1 MMVDEQLV
9 AALKALAGEENVLT
23 SPEELL
29 CYSYDSTVL
38 QHLPEVVVLPRST
51 EEVAAIVR
59 LADRDKTPIVPRG
72 AGTNLAGG
80 TIPIRGG
87 IVLSLTRMTEILE
100 IDDINMVA
108 VVEPGVVT
116 GTLQTEVAREG
127 LYYPPDPASLKVTT
141 IGGNVAM
148 NAGGPHALKYG
159 VTSDYVMGLEVV
171 LPNGQV
177 IRTGGKAVKNV
188 TGYNLTQLFVGS
200 EGTLGVI
207 TEITLRLIPQPQASG
222 SVLAAFSELDDA
234 SSLVNRILHAGV
246 TPAVIEIM
254 DNMTIQTVEDYLQS
268 GLPRDAAALLLIQVD
283 GVEAA
288 VAQELK
294 LVTQLCYD
302 NRATLVEVARTS
314 EEEELVWK
322 ARRSISPSL
331 TRVRP
336 NKLGED
342 ISVPRE
348 AIPRVVRRIQEISRQ
363 RDLPIVIFGHISDGN
378 LHPNILFDQGD
389 PEEMKRV
396 EAASGDIFEVA
407 TAVGGTL
414 SGEHGIGL
422 LKQKYLG
429 LDLAPETI
437 DVMRAIK
444 RTLDPDNIMN
454 PGKIFPD
461 T

>member
-1 MMVDEQLV
+1 MVEPRLIGE
-9 AALKALAGEENVLT
+9 LKGIVGERNVLT

-38 QHLPEVVVLPRST
+38 QHLPEVVALPKT
-51 EEVAAIVR
+51 TDEVAASVE
-59 LADRDKTPIVPRG
+59 LANRERIPIVPRG

-80 TIPIRGG
+80 TIPIQGG
-87 IVLSLTRMTEILE
+87 IVLSLTRMTQILE
-100 IDDINMVA
+100 IDTVNVVA
-108 VVEPGVVT
+108 VVQPGVVT
-116 GTLQTEVAREG
+116 GRLQAEVAKKG

-141 IGGNVAM
+141 IGGNVGM

-171 LPNGQV
+171 LPSGAV
-177 IRTGGKAVKNV
+177 IRTGGKAIKNV

-200 EGTLGVI
+200 EGTLGVV
-207 TEITLRLIPQPQASG
+207 TEIILRLIPQPRASG
-222 SVLAAFSELDDA
+222 SVLAAFSDLDDA
-234 SSLVNRILHAGV
+234 ATLVNRILQAGV

-254 DNMTIQTVEDYLQS
+254 DHMTIQTVDDYLES

-283 GVEAA
+283 GVREA
-288 VAQELK
+288 VEQELK
-294 LVTQLCYD
+294 IVAEMCQD
-302 NRATLVEVARTS
+302 AKATPIEVARTED
-314 EEEELVWK
+314 EEEALWK

-348 AIPRVVRRIQEISRQ
+348 AIPEVIRRIQEISRQ

-378 LHPNILFDQGD
+378 LHPNILFDQQD
-389 PEEMKRV
+389 PEEVEKV
-396 EAASGDIFEVA
+396 EAAAADIFEAA

-422 LKQKYLG
+422 LKRKYLS
-429 LDLAPETI
+429 LDLPAETI
-437 DVMRAIK
+437 EVMRSIK
-444 RTLDPDNIMN
+444 RALDPNNIMN
-454 PGKIFPD
+454 PGKIFPED
-461 T
+461 

>member
-1 MMVDEQLV
+1 MIEHRVVQE
-9 AALKALAGEENVLT
+9 LKEIAGDENVLV

-38 QHLPEVVVLPRST
+38 QHLPEIVVLPRTT
-51 EEVAAIVR
+51 EEVRATVKVAAR
-59 LADRDKTPIVPRG
+59 EKLPIVPRG

-80 TIPIRGG
+80 TIPIQGG
-87 IVLSLTRMTEILE
+87 IVLSLTRMIDILE
-100 IDDINMVA
+100 IDTVNMVA
-108 VVEPGVVT
+108 VVQPGVVT
-116 GTLQTEVAREG
+116 GDLQAEVAKEG
-127 LYYPPDPASLKVTT
+127 LYYPPDPASLRATT
-141 IGGNVAM
+141 IGGNVGM

-171 LPNGQV
+171 LPSGEV
-177 IRTGGKAVKNV
+177 MRTGGKAIKNV
-188 TGYNLTQLFVGS
+188 TGYNLTQLYVGS

-207 TEITLRLIPQPQASG
+207 TEITLRLIPQPESSG
-222 SVLAAFSELDDA
+222 SVLAAFADLDDA
-234 SSLVNRILHAGV
+234 ATLVNRILHAGV

-254 DNMTIQTVEDYLQS
+254 DQMTIQTVDDYLQT

-283 GVEAA
+283 GVQAA
-288 VAQELK
+288 VDQELDT
-294 LVTQLCYD
+294 VANLCRD
-302 NRATLVEVARTS
+302 NKATMVEVATTP
-314 EEEELVWK
+314 EEEEVVWK

-348 AIPRVVRRIQEISRQ
+348 AIPEVVRRVQEISCQ
-363 RDLPIVIFGHISDGN
+363 RNLPIVIFGHISDGN

-389 PEEMKRV
+389 PEEMERV

-407 TAVGGTL
+407 TSVRGTL

-429 LDLAPETI
+429 LDLTDQAM
-437 DVMRAIK
+437 DVMRTIK
-444 RTLDPDNIMN
+444 TALDPDNIMN
-454 PGKIFPD
+454 PGKIFPGS
-461 T
+461 

>member
-1 MMVDEQLV
+1 MIEPRMIDE
-9 AALKALAGEENVLT
+9 LKEIVGEENVFT

-38 QHLPEVVVLPRST
+38 QHLPEIVVLPRT
-51 EEVAAIVR
+51 AAEVAAVVK
-59 LADRDKTPIVPRG
+59 LASRDKLPIVPRG

-80 TIPIRGG
+80 TIPIQGG
-87 IVLSLTRMTEILE
+87 IVISVTRMTDILE
-100 IDDINMVA
+100 IDTVNMVA
-108 VVEPGVVT
+108 VVQPGVVT
-116 GTLQTEVAREG
+116 GKLQAEVAKQG

-141 IGGNVAM
+141 IGGNAGM

-171 LPNGQV
+171 LPSGEL
-177 IRTGGKAVKNV
+177 IRTGGKAIKNV

-207 TEITLRLIPQPQASG
+207 TEITLRLIPQPESSG
-222 SVLAAFSELDDA
+222 SVLAAFADLDDA
-234 SSLVNRILHAGV
+234 ATLVNRILHAGV

-254 DNMTIQTVEDYLQS
+254 DQMTVHTVDDYLHS

-283 GVEAA
+283 GVQAA
-288 VAQELK
+288 VDQELE
-294 LVTQLCYD
+294 VVSQLCRE
-302 NRATLVEVARTS
+302 NRATMVEIATTPD
-314 EEEELVWK
+314 EEEVVWK
-322 ARRSISPSL
+322 ARQSISPSL

-348 AIPRVVRRIQEISRQ
+348 AIPQVVRRIQEISRE

-378 LHPNILFDQGD
+378 LHPNILFDQSD
-389 PEEMKRV
+389 PEEMERV
-396 EAASGDIFEVA
+396 EAASCDIFEVA
-407 TAVGGTL
+407 TSMGGTL

-422 LKQKYLG
+422 LKQKYLH
-429 LDLAPETI
+429 LDLPAATVE
-437 DVMRAIK
+437 VMRTIK
-444 RTLDPDNIMN
+444 RALDPDNIMN

-461 T
+461 D

>member
-1 MMVDEQLV
+1 MIEAKLIDELNEIV
-9 AALKALAGEENVLT
+9 GDDNVFT

-38 QHLPEVVVLPRST
+38 QHLPEIVVLPRT
-51 EEVAAIVR
+51 AREVAGVVKLAIR
-59 LADRDKTPIVPRG
+59 GKLPIVPRG

-80 TIPIRGG
+80 TIPIQGG
-87 IVLSLTRMTEILE
+87 IVISITRMTDILE
-100 IDDINMVA
+100 IDTVNMVA
-108 VVEPGVVT
+108 VVQPGVVT
-116 GTLQTEVAREG
+116 GKLQAEVAKQG

-141 IGGNVAM
+141 IAGNVGM

-171 LPNGQV
+171 LPSGEL
-177 IRTGGKAVKNV
+177 IRTGGKAIKNV

-207 TEITLRLIPQPQASG
+207 TEITLRLIPQPESSG
-222 SVLAAFSELDDA
+222 SVLAAFADLDDA
-234 SSLVNRILHAGV
+234 ATLVNRILQAGV

-254 DNMTIQTVEDYLQS
+254 DQMTVQTVDDYLQS

-283 GVEAA
+283 GVQAA
-288 VAQELK
+288 VDQELE
-294 LVTQLCYD
+294 VVSQLCRE
-302 NRATLVEVARTS
+302 NRATMVEVATTPD
-314 EEEELVWK
+314 EEEVLWK
-322 ARRSISPSL
+322 ARQSISPSL

-348 AIPRVVRRIQEISRQ
+348 AIPQVVNRIQEISRV

-378 LHPNILFDQGD
+378 LHPNILFDQAD
-389 PEEMKRV
+389 PEEMERV
-396 EAASGDIFEVA
+396 EAASSDIFEVA
-407 TAVGGTL
+407 TSVGGTL

-422 LKQKYLG
+422 LKQKYLQ
-429 LDLAPETI
+429 LDLPEATVE
-437 DVMRAIK
+437 VMRTIK
-444 RTLDPDNIMN
+444 RALDPDNIMN
-454 PGKIFPD
+454 PGKVFPED
-461 T
+461 

>member
-1 MMVDEQLV
+1 MIEARLVDEFKDIV
-9 AALKALAGEENVLT
+9 GDENVLT
-23 SPEELL
+23 TPEELL

-38 QHLPEVVVLPRST
+38 QHLPEIVVLPRT
-51 EEVAAIVR
+51 TAEVAATVKVANR
-59 LADRDKTPIVPRG
+59 EKMPLVPRG

-87 IVLSLTRMTEILE
+87 IVLSLTRMTDILE
-100 IDDINMVA
+100 IDTVNMVA
-108 VVEPGVVT
+108 VVQPGVVT
-116 GTLQTEVAREG
+116 GKLQAQAAKQG

-141 IGGNVAM
+141 IGGNVGM

-159 VTSDYVMGLEVV
+159 VSSDYVMGLQVV
-171 LPNGQV
+171 LPSGEV
-177 IRTGGKAVKNV
+177 IRTGGKAIKNV
-188 TGYNLTQLFVGS
+188 TGYNLTQLYVGS

-207 TEITLRLIPQPQASG
+207 TEITLRLIPQPESSG
-222 SVLAAFSELDDA
+222 SVLAAFADLDDA
-234 SSLVNRILHAGV
+234 AILVNRILQAGV

-254 DNMTIQTVEDYLQS
+254 DQMTVQTVDDYLQS

-283 GVEAA
+283 GVQAA
-288 VAQELK
+288 VDQELD
-294 LVTQLCYD
+294 VVAELCRE
-302 NRATLVEVARTS
+302 NRATMVEVATTAAD
-314 EEEELVWK
+314 EEVLWK

-348 AIPRVVRRIQEISRQ
+348 SIPEVVRRIQEISRQ

-389 PEEMKRV
+389 PAEMERV
-396 EAASGDIFEVA
+396 EAASGDIFEIA
-407 TAVGGTL
+407 TSVGGTL

-422 LKQKYLG
+422 LKQKYLK
-429 LDLAPETI
+429 LDLPHGTVE
-437 DVMRAIK
+437 VMRTIK
-444 RTLDPDNIMN
+444 RALDPDDIMN

-461 T
+461 S

>member
-1 MMVDEQLV
+1 MIEAKLIDELNEIV
-9 AALKALAGEENVLT
+9 GDDNVFT

-38 QHLPEVVVLPRST
+38 QHLPEIVVLPRT
-51 EEVAAIVR
+51 ATEVAGVVKLAIR
-59 LADRDKTPIVPRG
+59 GKLPIVPRG

-80 TIPIRGG
+80 TIPIQGG
-87 IVLSLTRMTEILE
+87 IVISITRMTDILE
-100 IDDINMVA
+100 IDTVNMVA
-108 VVEPGVVT
+108 VVQPGVVT
-116 GTLQTEVAREG
+116 GKLQAEVAKQG

-141 IGGNVAM
+141 IAGNVGM

-171 LPNGQV
+171 LPSGEL
-177 IRTGGKAVKNV
+177 IRTGGKAIKNV

-207 TEITLRLIPQPQASG
+207 TEITLRLIPQPESSG
-222 SVLAAFSELDDA
+222 SVLAAFADLDDA
-234 SSLVNRILHAGV
+234 ATLVNRILQAGV

-254 DNMTIQTVEDYLQS
+254 DQMTVQTVDDYLQS

-283 GVEAA
+283 GVQAA
-288 VAQELK
+288 VDQELE
-294 LVTQLCYD
+294 VVSQLCRE
-302 NRATLVEVARTS
+302 NRATMVEVATTPD
-314 EEEELVWK
+314 EEEVLWK
-322 ARRSISPSL
+322 ARQSISPSL

-348 AIPRVVRRIQEISRQ
+348 AIPQVVRRIQEISRE

-378 LHPNILFDQGD
+378 LHPNILFDQAD
-389 PEEMKRV
+389 PEEMERV
-396 EAASGDIFEVA
+396 EAASSDIFEVA
-407 TAVGGTL
+407 TSVGGTL

-422 LKQKYLG
+422 LKQKYLQ
-429 LDLAPETI
+429 LDLPAATVE
-437 DVMRAIK
+437 VMRTIK
-444 RTLDPDNIMN
+444 RALDPDNIMN

-461 T
+461 D

>member
-1 MMVDEQLV
+1 MIEAKLIDELNEIV
-9 AALKALAGEENVLT
+9 GDDNVFT

-38 QHLPEVVVLPRST
+38 QHLPEIVVLPRT
-51 EEVAAIVR
+51 AAEVAAVVK
-59 LADRDKTPIVPRG
+59 LAIRGKLPIVPRG

-80 TIPIRGG
+80 TIPIQGG
-87 IVLSLTRMTEILE
+87 IVISVTRMTDILE
-100 IDDINMVA
+100 IDTVNMVA
-108 VVEPGVVT
+108 VVQPGVVT
-116 GTLQTEVAREG
+116 GKLQAEVAKQG

-141 IGGNVAM
+141 IGGNVGM
-148 NAGGPHALKYG
+148 DAGGPHALKYG

-171 LPNGQV
+171 LPSGEL
-177 IRTGGKAVKNV
+177 IRTGGKAIKNV

-207 TEITLRLIPQPQASG
+207 TEITLRLIPQPESSG
-222 SVLAAFSELDDA
+222 SVLAAFADLDDA
-234 SSLVNRILHAGV
+234 ATLVNRILHAGV

-254 DNMTIQTVEDYLQS
+254 DQMTVQTVDDYLQS

-283 GVEAA
+283 GVQAA
-288 VAQELK
+288 VDQELE
-294 LVTQLCYD
+294 VVSQLCRE
-302 NRATLVEVARTS
+302 NRATMVEVATTPD
-314 EEEELVWK
+314 EEEVLWK
-322 ARRSISPSL
+322 ARQSISPSL

-348 AIPRVVRRIQEISRQ
+348 AIPQVLRRIQEISRE

-378 LHPNILFDQGD
+378 LHPNILFDQAD
-389 PEEMKRV
+389 PEEMERV
-396 EAASGDIFEVA
+396 EAASSDIFEVA
-407 TAVGGTL
+407 TSVGGTL

-422 LKQKYLG
+422 LKQKYLQ
-429 LDLAPETI
+429 LDLPAATVE
-437 DVMRAIK
+437 VMRTIK
-444 RTLDPDNIMN
+444 RALDPDNIMN

-461 T
+461 R

>member
-1 MMVDEQLV
+1 MVEPRLIGE
-9 AALKALAGEENVLT
+9 LKGIVGERNVLT

-38 QHLPEVVVLPRST
+38 QHLPEVVALPKT
-51 EEVAAIVR
+51 TDEVAASVE
-59 LADRDKTPIVPRG
+59 LANRERIPIVPRG

-80 TIPIRGG
+80 TIPIQGG
-87 IVLSLTRMTEILE
+87 IVLSLTRMTQILE
-100 IDDINMVA
+100 IDTVNVVA
-108 VVEPGVVT
+108 VVQPGVVT
-116 GTLQTEVAREG
+116 GRLQAEVAKKG

-141 IGGNVAM
+141 IGGNVGM

-171 LPNGQV
+171 LPSGAV
-177 IRTGGKAVKNV
+177 IRTGGKAIKNV

-200 EGTLGVI
+200 EGTLGVV
-207 TEITLRLIPQPQASG
+207 TEIILRLIPQPRASG
-222 SVLAAFSELDDA
+222 SVLAAFSDLDDA
-234 SSLVNRILHAGV
+234 ATLVNRILQAGV

-254 DNMTIQTVEDYLQS
+254 DHMTIQTVDDYLQT

-283 GVEAA
+283 GVREA
-288 VAQELK
+288 VEQELK
-294 LVTQLCYD
+294 IVAEMCQD
-302 NRATLVEVARTS
+302 AKATPIEVARTED
-314 EEEELVWK
+314 EEEALWK

-348 AIPRVVRRIQEISRQ
+348 AIPEVIRRIQEISRQ

-378 LHPNILFDQGD
+378 LHPNILFDQQD
-389 PEEMKRV
+389 PAEVEKV
-396 EAASGDIFEVA
+396 EAAAADIFEAA

-422 LKQKYLG
+422 LKRKYLS

-437 DVMRAIK
+437 EVMRAIK
-444 RTLDPDNIMN
+444 RALDPNNIMN
-454 PGKIFPD
+454 PGKIFPQE
-461 T
+461 

>member
-1 MMVDEQLV
+1 MVDERIV
-9 AALKALAGEENVLT
+9 EELKALVGEENALT

-38 QHLPEVVVLPRST
+38 QQLPEAVTLPQST
-51 EEVAAIVR
+51 EEVVDIVR
-59 LADRDKTPIVPRG
+59 LANREKIPIVPRG

-80 TIPIRGG
+80 TIPIQGG

-100 IDDINMVA
+100 IDPVNMVA
-108 VVEPGVVT
+108 VVQPGVVT
-116 GTLQTEVAREG
+116 GQLQAEVAKEG

-171 LPNGQV
+171 LPSGQV
-177 IRTGGKAVKNV
+177 IRTGGKAIKNV

-207 TEITLRLIPQPQASG
+207 TEITLRLIPQPRASG

-234 SSLVNRILHAGV
+234 ATLVNRILHAGV
-246 TPAVIEIM
+246 TPGVIEIM
-254 DNMTIQTVEDYLQS
+254 DNMTIQTVDDYLKT

-283 GVEAA
+283 GVTEA
-288 VAQELK
+288 VEQELQ
-294 LVTQLCYD
+294 VVSELCHD
-302 NRATLVEVARTS
+302 NRATLVEVARTPED
-314 EEEELVWK
+314 EEVLWK

-348 AIPRVVRRIQEISRQ
+348 AIPDVVRRIQEISCQ
-363 RDLPIVIFGHISDGN
+363 RGLPIVIFGHISDGN

-389 PEEMKRV
+389 PEELERV

-422 LKQKYLG
+422 LKQKYLR

-437 DVMRAIK
+437 DVMRTIK
-444 RTLDPDNIMN
+444 RSLDPNNIMN

-461 T
+461 H

>member
-1 MMVDEQLV
+1 MIEPRLIDE
-9 AALKALAGEENVLT
+9 LKEIVGEQNVLT

-38 QHLPEVVVLPRST
+38 QHLPEIVVLPRT
-51 EEVAAIVR
+51 AAEVAAVVK
-59 LADRDKTPIVPRG
+59 LASRDKLPIVPRG

-80 TIPIRGG
+80 TIPIQGG
-87 IVLSLTRMTEILE
+87 IVISVTRMTDILE
-100 IDDINMVA
+100 IDTVNMVA
-108 VVEPGVVT
+108 VVQPGVVT
-116 GTLQTEVAREG
+116 GKLQAEVAKQG

-141 IGGNVAM
+141 IGGNAGM

-171 LPNGQV
+171 LPSGEL
-177 IRTGGKAVKNV
+177 IRTGGKAIKNV

-207 TEITLRLIPQPQASG
+207 TEITLRLIPQPESSG
-222 SVLAAFSELDDA
+222 SVLAAFADLDDA
-234 SSLVNRILHAGV
+234 ATLVNRILHAGV

-254 DNMTIQTVEDYLQS
+254 DQMTIHTVDDYLQS

-283 GVEAA
+283 GVQAA
-288 VAQELK
+288 VDQELQ
-294 LVTQLCYD
+294 VISQLCRE
-302 NRATLVEVARTS
+302 NRATMVELATTPD
-314 EEEELVWK
+314 EEEVLWK
-322 ARRSISPSL
+322 ARQSISPSL

-336 NKLGED
+336 TKLGED

-348 AIPRVVRRIQEISRQ
+348 AIPQVVRRIQEISRE

-378 LHPNILFDQGD
+378 LHPNILFDQAD
-389 PEEMKRV
+389 PEEMERV

-407 TAVGGTL
+407 TSVGGTL

-422 LKQKYLG
+422 LKQKYLQ
-429 LDLAPETI
+429 LDLPAATVE
-437 DVMRAIK
+437 VMRTIK
-444 RTLDPDNIMN
+444 RALDPDNIMN

-461 T
+461 D

>member
-1 MMVDEQLV
+1 MVDEQVV
-9 AALKALAGEENVLT
+9 AELKALAGEENVLT

-38 QHLPEVVVLPRST
+38 QHLPEVAVLPQST
-51 EEVAAIVR
+51 GEVAAIVR
-59 LADRDKTPIVPRG
+59 LANREKTPIVPRG

-80 TIPIRGG
+80 SIPIRGG

-108 VVEPGVVT
+108 VVQPGVVT
-116 GTLQTEVAREG
+116 GTLQSEVARKG

-141 IGGNVAM
+141 VGGNVAM

-171 LPNGQV
+171 LPSGKV

-200 EGTLGVI
+200 EGTLGVT

-222 SVLAAFSELDDA
+222 SVLAAFSDLDDA
-234 SSLVNRILHAGV
+234 STLVNRILHAGV

-254 DNMTIQTVEDYLQS
+254 DNMTIQTVDDYLQS

-288 VAQELK
+288 VAQALK

-302 NRATLVEVARTS
+302 NRATLVEVAGTP
-314 EEEELVWK
+314 EEEEVVWK

-348 AIPRVVRRIQEISRQ
+348 AIPHVVRRIQEISRQ

-389 PEEMKRV
+389 PEEMERV
-396 EAASGDIFEVA
+396 EAASADIFEVA

-437 DVMRAIK
+437 DAMRAIK
-444 RTLDPDNIMN
+444 RALDPNNIMN
-454 PGKIFPD
+454 PGKIFPE

>member
-1 MMVDEQLV
+1 MVDKRIVEE
-9 AALKALAGEENVLT
+9 LKALVGEENALT

-38 QHLPEVVVLPRST
+38 QQLPEVVTLPQST
-51 EEVAAIVR
+51 EEVADIVR
-59 LADRDKTPIVPRG
+59 LADREKTAIVPRG

-80 TIPIRGG
+80 TIPIQGG

-100 IDDINMVA
+100 IEPVNMVA
-108 VVEPGVVT
+108 VVQPGVVT
-116 GTLQTEVAREG
+116 GRLQAEVAKEG

-171 LPNGQV
+171 LPSGQV
-177 IRTGGKAVKNV
+177 IRTGGKAIKNV

-222 SVLAAFSELDDA
+222 SVLAAFSDLDDA
-234 SSLVNRILHAGV
+234 ATLVNRILHAGV

-254 DNMTIQTVEDYLQS
+254 DNMTIQTVDDYLQT

-283 GVEAA
+283 GVTEA
-288 VAQELK
+288 VEQELE
-294 LVTQLCYD
+294 VVSELCHH
-302 NRATLVEVARTS
+302 NRATLVEVARTP
-314 EEEELVWK
+314 EEEEVLWK

-348 AIPRVVRRIQEISRQ
+348 AIPDVVRRIQEISCQ

-378 LHPNILFDQGD
+378 LHPNILFDQAD
-389 PEEMKRV
+389 PEEMERV

-407 TAVGGTL
+407 IAVGGTL

-422 LKQKYLG
+422 LKQKYLA

-437 DVMRAIK
+437 EVMRTIK
-444 RTLDPDNIMN
+444 RALDPSNIMN

-461 T
+461 G

>member
-1 MMVDEQLV
+1 MVNPELV
-9 AALKALAGEENVLT
+9 EELEALVGEENVLT

-38 QHLPEVVVLPRST
+38 QHLPEIVVLPKST
-51 EEVAAIVR
+51 EEVAATVK
-59 LADRDKTPIVPRG
+59 LANREKIPIVPRG

-80 TIPIRGG
+80 TIPIQGG
-87 IVLSLTRMTEILE
+87 IVLSLTRMTEIRE
-100 IDDINMVA
+100 IDTINMAA
-108 VVEPGVVT
+108 VVQPGVVT
-116 GTLQTEVAREG
+116 AKLQAEVAKKG

-177 IRTGGKAVKNV
+177 MRTGGKAIKNV

-200 EGTLGVI
+200 EGTLGVV
-207 TEITLRLIPQPQASG
+207 TEIILRLIPQPQSSG
-222 SVLAAFSELDDA
+222 SVLAAFSDLDDA
-234 SSLVNRILHAGV
+234 ATLVNRILQAGV

-254 DNMTIQTVEDYLQS
+254 DNMTIQTVDDYLGT

-283 GVEAA
+283 GVREA
-288 VAQELK
+288 VEQELK
-294 LVTQLCYD
+294 TVADLCHD
-302 NRATLVEVARTS
+302 NKATLVEVARTED
-314 EEEELVWK
+314 EEETLWE

-348 AIPRVVRRIQEISRQ
+348 AIPDVVRCIQEISRQ

-389 PEEMKRV
+389 PEEVERV
-396 EAASGDIFEVA
+396 EGASEDIFEAA

-422 LKQKYLG
+422 LKQKYLR
-429 LDLAPETI
+429 LDLPTETI
-437 DVMRAIK
+437 KVMLTIK
-444 RTLDPDNIMN
+444 RALDPNNIMN

-461 T
+461 N